1 MPEEAK
7 GLTAS
12 VLGEVRP
19 SLRQVLLDEYFP
31 EVPNLTGW
39 ALLPGTEVKD
49 SSGSLKTRLFCQFSS
64 GCF

>member
-7 GLTAS
+7 GLTSS
-12 VLGEVRP
+12 VFGEVRP
-19 SLRQVLLDEYFP
+19 GLRQVLLDKYFP

-39 ALLPGTEVKD
+39 ALLPGAEVKD
-49 SSGSLKTRLFCQFSS
+49 SSGSLKTRLFRQFSS